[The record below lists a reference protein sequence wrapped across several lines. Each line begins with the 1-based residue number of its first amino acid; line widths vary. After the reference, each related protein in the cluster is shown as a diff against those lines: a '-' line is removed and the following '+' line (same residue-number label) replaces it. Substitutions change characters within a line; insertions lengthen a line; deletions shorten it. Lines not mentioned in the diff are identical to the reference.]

1 MARKKSKKLVEEL
14 VEQAAQEFAVFDEP
28 KSKKPK
34 ASSKK
39 QVEVVDVAELDLAD
53 PSNDTE
59 AEFIEAEV
67 ESQAKAEVEPML
79 ESEFSA
85 EEMSFEASDDA
96 DNNLIANTDDEG
108 DEADIEADVE
118 GTELAEFDS
127 AEIEDVELIEE
138 ERLDSIVESL
148 LFASDKPLSLATIKG
163 SFKGTNVRTEHIRKS
178 IQRLTVDLAGGRR
191 GMSLEEVS
199 GGYQVRTKL
208 DNMKFLTRS
217 VKPKAFRLSGPA
229 LEVLAIVAYKQP
241 VVKSEID
248 DIRGVESGHLLRAL
262 MEKGLVGFEGK
273 SELPGKP
280 MQYGTSRKFLDI
292 FGLRNLKE
300 LPTLSQIDELLPDGI
315 GDENDAEKE
324 VLGDLT
330 SRLSQEIATTYS
342 EGEDELLQISEQ
354 LQDIT
359 TTTDFFEDEKAREKR
374 AKDEEKARQ
383 IREALMDTEKAP
395 SVSNRDKKWLE
406 RFDLALAE
414 ERSPSTPGLTNQSE
428 SMEVTSESLGES
440 LAIQAT
446 SEISIEDN
454 EDLNQIETEEG
465 RFSEEEDISLDQD
478 LNIPLHDPEESV

>member
-1 MARKKSKKLVEEL
+1 MSRKKSKKLVEEL
-14 VEQAAQEFAVFDEP
+14 AEQAAAEFAAFNEP
-28 KSKKPK
+28 QNANTEISAK
-34 ASSKK
+34 AEESELSADDIEGE
-39 QVEVVDVAELDLAD
+39 VEVVTEVADELA
-53 PSNDTE
+53 
-59 AEFIEAEV
+59 IEV
-67 ESQAKAEVEPML
+67 EENLETENSDEMMASSDE
-79 ESEFSA
+79 ESE
-85 EEMSFEASDDA
+85 
-96 DNNLIANTDDEG
+96 
-108 DEADIEADVE
+108 IEADVD
-118 GTELAEFDS
+118 GTELAQFDS
-127 AEIEDVELIEE
+127 AEIEEVEFIEE

-163 SFKGTNVRTEHIRKS
+163 SFKGTNVRTEHLRKS
-178 IQRLTVDLAGGRR
+178 IQRLTIDLAGGRR
-191 GMSLEEVS
+191 GVSLEEVS
-199 GGYQVRTKL
+199 GGYQIRTKL

-300 LPTLSQIDELLPDGI
+300 LPTLSQIDELLPEGI

-330 SRLSQEIATTYS
+330 DKLSQEVMTTYS

-359 TTTDFFEDEKAREKR
+359 TTTDFFENEKAQEKR
-374 AKDEEKARQ
+374 AKDQEKARQ
-383 IREALMDTEKAP
+383 IREALMDAEQAG

-406 RFDLALAE
+406 RFDLALSE
-414 ERSPSTPGLTNQSE
+414 ERSPVAPGL
-428 SMEVTSESLGES
+428 GETEIQDET
-440 LAIQAT
+440 LAQV
-446 SEISIEDN
+446 
-454 EDLNQIETEEG
+454 ETEEG

-478 LNIPLHDPEESV
+478 LNVPLHDPEESV